1 MQAILGSLDIVSEM
15 SDTMQHIGIIGGGL
29 SGAALC
35 VALLRINRPGMV
47 LHLIEPEALPGGGIA
62 YGLAAPWH
70 SLNVTADRASLQPD
84 DPDHWWQWA
93 AIHGPQIGFPETA
106 SANADSFLP
115 RKLFGIYA
123 AALLREAEM
132 RSAGP
137 RLMRHRARVDALS
150 RRDGGFHLQLSNGA
164 ALECGQVVLAVGSLP
179 APGLDMPG
187 LDEARAQGRVFDNPW
202 DLDALARI
210 NALSHID
217 APARVVIAGTG
228 LTMADA
234 VLSLRRQGHR
244 GEIVAVSRHGV
255 VPVRRSLARPGSPAL
270 NADSETPRLSRLLN
284 KLRRGAR
291 EAPSG
296 DWQEVFESL
305 RPVTRAL
312 WQRLDDAARR
322 RFVRHGRTFWDA
334 HRFRMPPDTAAE
346 LQADFDAGRLRMVKG
361 RFSAVAVDA
370 AGLTIAL
377 RRRGHAETET
387 LQAGALL
394 LCTGPRH
401 GSGQDDAEARL
412 LQDLHRTGLIRSDAC
427 GMGLD
432 ADADGGLIGV
442 DGKPVQGFYSL
453 GPPLRGMRLECTT
466 IADIRNQAVELAQLL
481 AGV

>member
-1 MQAILGSLDIVSEM
+1 MSE
-15 SDTMQHIGIIGGGL
+15 TAKHIGIIGGGL

-35 VALLRINRPGMV
+35 IALLRINRPGMV

-70 SLNVTADRASLQPD
+70 SLNVTADRASLEPD

-93 AIHGPQIGFPETA
+93 AIHGPQIDFPETA
-106 SANADSFLP
+106 SANAESFLP

-123 AALLREAEM
+123 AALLHEAEM

-137 RLMRHRARVDALS
+137 RLMRHHARVDALS
-150 RRDGGFHLQLSNGA
+150 RHAGGFRLQLSDGA
-164 ALECGQVVLAVGSLP
+164 LLECGKVVLAVGALP
-179 APGLDMPG
+179 VPGLNLPG

-202 DLDALARI
+202 DIDALARI
-210 NALSHID
+210 D
-217 APARVVIAGTG
+217 TQARVVIAGTG
-228 LTMADA
+228 LTMADS
-234 VLSLRRQGHR
+234 VLSLRRQGHQ

-255 VPVRRSLARPGSPAL
+255 VPARRSLARPSLASPSLARPGAPVL
-270 NADSETPRLSRLLN
+270 DAQSEAPRLSQLLN
-284 KLRRGAR
+284 QLRRGAR

-296 DWQEVFESL
+296 DWQEAIESL
-305 RPVTRAL
+305 RPVTRIL

-322 RFVRHGRTFWDA
+322 RFVRHARTFWDA

-346 LQADFDAGRLRMVKG
+346 LQADLDAGRLRMVKG
-361 RFSAVAVDA
+361 RFSAVAADA
-370 AGLTIAL
+370 KGLQIAL
-377 RRRGHAETET
+377 RRRGQAETEM

-412 LQDLHRTGLIRSDAC
+412 LQNLHRSGLIRPDAC

-432 ADADGGLIGV
+432 ADADGGLLGS
-442 DGKPVQGFYSL
+442 DGKAVQGFYSL
-453 GPPLRGMRLECTT
+453 GPPLRGMRLECTAIT
-466 IADIRNQAVELAQLL
+466 DIRNQAVELAQLL